1 MDIKK
6 FDIILTEMAK
16 KDLEEIYEYIY
27 ENLKEPK
34 IADRLMRK
42 IEKEILSLEISP
54 YRYMKVHIKPRND
67 VYRRLIIENY
77 IVLYKVNIE
86 DGVVIVYKILYGGM
100 DYLK

>member
-1 MDIKK
+1 MDIKN
-6 FDIILTEMAK
+6 
-16 KDLEEIYEYIY
+16 LEERYEYIY